1 MTFATMIVIIITII
15 CLSVLRLPLDKWR
28 LLCGSYSI
36 RQGINSITVSVL
48 KQPWLIKKGD
58 YRGPHIYS
66 DDNSGAVSICQS
78 DEELIPWVGKGR
90 KHEA

>member
-1 MTFATMIVIIITII
+1 MTFATMIGIIITIS
-15 CLSVLRLPLDKWR
+15 CLSVLRLPLDKWH

-58 YRGPHIYS
+58 YRGHTFI
-66 DDNSGAVSICQS
+66 AMTTQVRCLFVSLMRS
-78 DEELIPWVGKGR
+78 
-90 KHEA
+90 

>member
-1 MTFATMIVIIITII
+1 MISATMIVTIITII
-15 CLSVLRLPLDKWR
+15 RLSVHRLPLDKWHLPCR
-28 LLCGSYSI
+28 SYSI

-58 YRGPHIYS
+58 YRGAHIYS
-66 DDNSGAVSICQS
+66 DDNPGAMSICQS
-78 DEELIPWVGKGR
+78 DEELISWVGKGR